1 MASRSTTSGVGK
13 TILVTGGSGYV
24 AAEVLNAFL
33 SRGYNVRTTV
43 RNDSSADK
51 IKKSHSKY
59 INQLSFAIVKDVQI
73 PGGHD
78 EAVKGVDGVVHTAS
92 PFLTQVEDNER
103 DLLLPA
109 IKGTTE
115 VLASVQKNAPNVKR
129 VVITSSFASV
139 VDVSKGTRSGYAYS
153 EKDWNPT
160 TYEAAAKKDAPG
172 AVAYCASK
180 TFAEKAAFDYV
191 KERKPQ
197 FDITTVCPPMVYG
210 PSGSVVTNLDN
221 LNTSA
226 ADIYR
231 LMNGSCKEVPETSFF
246 GWVDVRDVGEVHA
259 RAFESPEAAGQR
271 YLTASSGYT
280 YQQICDIIRKDFPE
294 KRNLVPEGTPN
305 APYPDVYTLDNSKV
319 KKQLGVEFRSLET
332 SIHDMVVQFIE
343 IEKATGKA

>member
-1 MASRSTTSGVGK
+1 MASNSTSGVGK
-13 TILVTGGSGYV
+13 TILVTGGSGFV

-43 RNDSSADK
+43 RNDHSADK
-51 IKKSHSKY
+51 VKKSHSKY
-59 INQLSFAIVKDVQI
+59 IKQLSFAIVKDVQI

-92 PFLTQVEDNER
+92 PFLLQVEDNER

-115 VLASVQKNAPNVKR
+115 VLASVQKYAPNVKR
-129 VVITSSFASV
+129 VVVTSSFASL
-139 VDVSKGTRSGYAYS
+139 VDISKGGRPGHVYS

-160 TYEAAAKKDAPG
+160 TYEVAANKDTNG
-172 AVAYCASK
+172 AVTYCASK
-180 TFAEKAAFDYV
+180 AFAEKAAWDYV
-191 KERKPQ
+191 KEHKPQ
-197 FDITTVCPPMVYG
+197 FDVTTVCPPMVYG
-210 PSGSVVTNLDN
+210 PSGSVVTDLDH

-246 GWVDVRDVGEVHA
+246 AWVDVRDVGEVHA
-259 RAFESPEAAGQR
+259 RAYESPEAAGQR
-271 YLTASSGYT
+271 YLAASGRYT
-280 YQQICDIIRKDFPE
+280 YQKVCDIIRKDFPE
-294 KRNLVPEGTPN
+294 RRNLVPEGTPN
-305 APYPDVYTLDNSKV
+305 APFPDVYGIDNSKV
-319 KKQLGVEFRSLET
+319 KKELGVEFRSLET
-332 SIHDMVVQFIE
+332 SIHDMAVQFIE

>member
-1 MASRSTTSGVGK
+1 MASTSTTSGVGK

-24 AAEVLNAFL
+24 AAEVLTAFL

-43 RNDSSADK
+43 RNDASADK

-59 INQLSFAIVKDVQI
+59 INQLSFAIVKDIQI

-78 EAVKGVDGVVHTAS
+78 EAVKGVDGVIHTAS
-92 PFLTQVEDNER
+92 PFLTEVEDNER

-115 VLASVQKNAPNVKR
+115 VLTSVHKNAPNVKR

-139 VDVSKGTRSGYAYS
+139 VDVPKGTRSGYVYN
-153 EKDWNPT
+153 EKDWNPCP
-160 TYEAAAKKDAPG
+160 YEVAANKDSPG
-172 AVAYCASK
+172 AISYCASK
-180 TFAEKAAFDYV
+180 AFAEKAAFDYV
-191 KERKPQ
+191 KEHKPQ
-197 FDITTVCPPMVYG
+197 FEITTVCPPMVYG
-210 PSGSVVTNLDN
+210 PSGSVVTDLDK

-231 LMNGSCKEVPETSFF
+231 LVNGSCKEVPETSFY

-259 RAFESPEAAGQR
+259 RAFESPKAAGQR

-294 KRNLVPEGTPN
+294 KRHLVPEGTPN
-305 APYPDVYTLDNSKV
+305 APYPDVYKLDNSKV
-319 KKQLGVEFRSLET
+319 RKELGIEFKPLET
-332 SIHDMVVQFIE
+332 SIHDMVAQFIE